1 MTINLTCPFCNF
13 SKEVPDNA
21 IPARAKRAICPQCHQ
36 EFDLQFMPEKQEI
49 GTIQNGFQIEN
60 DDTQEESGKGPN
72 RRGAPWEDRSSIGFW
87 QGIYQT
93 FKAILL
99 SPQTLFKTLTF
110 RDGIKEPLAFGL
122 LFGSISSML
131 GLFWQVL
138 TLPDELNLIGEYA
151 SQLGIGF
158 IFVIMMVIVP
168 ILVTL
173 GMLFY
178 SAFLHL
184 LLLIVRGGKNGYEAT
199 FRVVAYS
206 QAIQLLVLVP
216 FVGVLIGLIWQ
227 IIVQI
232 IGLAKIHEVS
242 YARII
247 IAFLI
252 PVIFLTLL
260 IITVLAAVMLFIF

>member
-13 SKEVPDNA
+13 SKEVPEGS

-36 EFDLQFMPEKQEI
+36 EFDLQFMPEKQ
-49 GTIQNGFQIEN
+49 GVTTTQNGFHAAG
-60 DDTQEESGKGPN
+60 DDTQQESRQGSY
-72 RRGAPWEDRSSIGFW
+72 RRGAPWENRSSIGFW

-93 FKAILL
+93 FKAIIF

-110 RDGIKEPLAFGL
+110 RGGIKEPLAFGL
-122 LFGSISSML
+122 LFGSVSSML
-131 GLFWQVL
+131 GLFWHVL
-138 TLPDELNLIGEYA
+138 TPPDDLNLIGEYVN
-151 SQLGIGF
+151 QLGIGF

-168 ILVTL
+168 VLVTL

-206 QAIQLLVLVP
+206 QAIQLLALVP
-216 FVGVLIGLIWQ
+216 FVGALIGLIWQ

-242 YARII
+242 YARVI

-260 IITVLAAVMLFIF
+260 IIAVLTAVMMLFF